1 MADYAG
7 PLSPGAAALQKVL
20 ETLWKAAAAYKPS
33 DLHYGEMGCF
43 DVEID
48 GVEIE
53 VRLTI
58 KATEAYARP
67 FNSPRT

>member
-1 MADYAG
+1 MAEDVG
-7 PLSPGAAALQKVL
+7 PLSPGGEALQKVL
-20 ETLWKAAAAYKPS
+20 DTLWKAAAAYKPS
-33 DLHYGEMGCF
+33 DLHYGEVGCF

-58 KATEAYARP
+58 KPPPPRP
-67 FNSPRT
+67 LNT